1 MKHILNDLSEQEKN
15 SIREQHTG
23 GMKVM
28 TESFS
33 KLINSKLGDVKL
45 VVKEQIP
52 GTITS
57 DVVIDCF
64 KTHFESPNMELP
76 KSCKE
81 LAKEIKDS
89 KKLPLDITKYG
100 PCTSDL
106 SKSTG
111 SDIFTTMGKLKDV
124 GECIIKKAN
133 SPVVNEQ
140 DLMGMASQII
150 TGFGDSDKKVKEFC
164 DICNKQISSYRDRG
178 LVNRYA
184 DVIRDAVQGI
194 GTNEESIYHV
204 FESLVSFN
212 EFCGLVKAY
221 KNSYNV
227 DLYTDL
233 SSDISNESEW
243 AKIMRP
249 IRNLLKNIQPSEG
262 QSNPPLS
269 PTEKAELERQAQK
282 RVAKGE
288 VGKVS

>member
-33 KLINSKLGDVKL
+33 KLINSKLGDVK
-45 VVKEQIP
+45 
-52 GTITS
+52 
-57 DVVIDCF
+57 
-64 KTHFESPNMELP
+64 
-76 KSCKE
+76 
-81 LAKEIKDS
+81 
-89 KKLPLDITKYG
+89 PL
-100 PCTSDL
+100 
-106 SKSTG
+106 
-111 SDIFTTMGKLKDV
+111 
-124 GECIIKKAN
+124 
-133 SPVVNEQ
+133 VNEQ
-140 DLMGMASQII
+140 DLMGMMNQVL

-164 DICNKQISSYRDRG
+164 DICNKENSSYRDRG

-184 DVIRDAVQGI
+184 DVIRDAVQGP

-204 FESLVSFN
+204 FDSLVSFN

-243 AKIMRP
+243 ARIMRP
-249 IRNLLKNIQPSEG
+249 IRNLVKNIQPSEDQIG
-262 QSNPPLS
+262 PPLT
-269 PTEKAELERQAQK
+269 PAEKEKLEREALI
-282 RVAKGE
+282 RTAKGE
-288 VGKVS
+288 RPSTGSQPLPKNAPGSQPTSPTSRTPVR

>member
-33 KLINSKLGDVKL
+33 KLINSKLGDVK
-45 VVKEQIP
+45 
-52 GTITS
+52 
-57 DVVIDCF
+57 
-64 KTHFESPNMELP
+64 
-76 KSCKE
+76 
-81 LAKEIKDS
+81 
-89 KKLPLDITKYG
+89 PL
-100 PCTSDL
+100 
-106 SKSTG
+106 
-111 SDIFTTMGKLKDV
+111 
-124 GECIIKKAN
+124 
-133 SPVVNEQ
+133 VNEQ

-164 DICNKQISSYRDRG
+164 DICNKQISFYRDRG

-184 DVIRDAVQGI
+184 DVIRDAIQGI
-194 GTNEESIYHV
+194 GTDEESIYHV